1 MQECTYCRKI
11 FDTLLELLYHEE
23 DEHEIIIPQSCD
35 VCCVEFISRSSCL
48 RHRQHKHETKKL
60 ASFLNNRSQST
71 ESSSRKVAY
80 VEVQKF
86 LEVLGESFDN
96 SMFLK
101 QFRTSGSYSTD
112 RKVFHADEFD
122 FDVPLKFSL
131 EKLQLNREGS
141 RVYYHF
147 HQRQKT
153 LKLNIPMKVCS
164 TRGWFNVPQGYVEI
178 KTTNGDV
185 VVPRSIQENL
195 YQHLLSV
202 KEKLNVIDSPAV
214 DVSTEA
220 KGPAL
225 TFTFKQ
231 KDLPKISVDLC
242 PSITIRQISFA
253 DYNWPR
259 EETKK
264 VLSEQLIKAVD
275 EAGLHLIPGDLKFW
289 YISVS
294 RAGEALINGIDSSDK
309 ECRRNCHKILKIDF
323 KTWLI
328 RSGNNLPGMSTMIFE
343 HQLFWMNEEK
353 QLDWSQSKMADRYLD
368 LLEDLSGRL
377 RSGILF
383 NYFMDYE
390 NILQDKDQQMLN
402 RVANHAEARRQ
413 ELIAMG

>member
-147 HQRQKT
+147 HQRQKVSNKLF
-153 LKLNIPMKVCS
+153 LKKYLKNNKISLHVTC
-164 TRGWFNVPQGYVEI
+164 TC
-178 KTTNGDV
+178 KT
-185 VVPRSIQENL
+185 
-195 YQHLLSV
+195 
-202 KEKLNVIDSPAV
+202 
-214 DVSTEA
+214 
-220 KGPAL
+220 L
-225 TFTFKQ
+225 TFYFK
-231 KDLPKISVDLC
+231 
-242 PSITIRQISFA
+242 F
-253 DYNWPR
+253 
-259 EETKK
+259 
-264 VLSEQLIKAVD
+264 
-275 EAGLHLIPGDLKFW
+275 HFLKT
-289 YISVS
+289 S
-294 RAGEALINGIDSSDK
+294 
-309 ECRRNCHKILKIDF
+309 
-323 KTWLI
+323 
-328 RSGNNLPGMSTMIFE
+328 
-343 HQLFWMNEEK
+343 
-353 QLDWSQSKMADRYLD
+353 
-368 LLEDLSGRL
+368 
-377 RSGILF
+377 
-383 NYFMDYE
+383 
-390 NILQDKDQQMLN
+390 
-402 RVANHAEARRQ
+402 
-413 ELIAMG
+413 